1 MTAPT
6 LADLT
11 RSGTL
16 SLRFLCMDWPHASGC
31 GETWMT
37 PTLRFAADT
46 TLPALQQWI
55 FCPFCRSDRVQ
66 VQPIKFDPAIPYS
79 RDFGGE
85 LRT

>member
-1 MTAPT
+1 
-6 LADLT
+6 
-11 RSGTL
+11 
-16 SLRFLCMDWPHASGC
+16 
-31 GETWMT
+31 MT